1 MLQSQLNAQLPQDN
15 GPHAGALQAQ
25 ISQLVTTCS
34 EAQAEYEREVLFGAG
49 ILMDPF

>member
-1 MLQSQLNAQLPQDN
+1 MLQSELDAHLPQDN

-34 EAQAEYEREVLFGAG
+34 QAQAENEREVLFGAG
-49 ILMDPF
+49 IFTDPF